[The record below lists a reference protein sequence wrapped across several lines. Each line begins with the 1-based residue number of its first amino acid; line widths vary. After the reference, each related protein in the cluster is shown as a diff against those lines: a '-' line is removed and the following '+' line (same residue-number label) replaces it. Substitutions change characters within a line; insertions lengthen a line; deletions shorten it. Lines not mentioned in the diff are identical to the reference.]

1 MRCYSGRDADDE
13 GDDDDDDTDD
23 NADSEYS
30 AIRVASDTINDD
42 QRVKFWQAAVE
53 WPVRQ

>member
-42 QRVKFWQAAVE
+42 QRVKFW
-53 WPVRQ
+53 

>member
-30 AIRVASDTINDD
+30 AIRFASDTINDD
-42 QRVKFWQAAVE
+42 QRVKFW
-53 WPVRQ
+53 